1 MAELTLQL
9 QDLANGSVRFRC
21 RLWLATDINR
31 PQNASVGF
39 NWFGLGT
46 CQLFQWF
53 QSETNGGTCCA
64 RIILCSSKSLQVSI
78 VHVPFCFCGL
88 YSSDLLVKH
97 WLLRRVWSEMEW
109 CLQLF
114 QNAEVCSRVKRS
126 AGQMATYSH
135 LGNGYASQVPCHK
148 SDKLRSPQ
156 SCAVSP

>member
-1 MAELTLQL
+1 MALGP
-9 QDLANGSVRFRC
+9 DAGDWFRMVP
-21 RLWLATDINR
+21 LHAMVGNR
-31 PQNASVGF
+31 HQPTIKNASVGF

-97 WLLRRVWSEMEW
+97 WLLRRVWSG
-109 CLQLF
+109 
-114 QNAEVCSRVKRS
+114 VCSCFRMQKFV
-126 AGQMATYSH
+126 AG
-135 LGNGYASQVPCHK
+135 
-148 SDKLRSPQ
+148 
-156 SCAVSP
+156 